1 MGIQPFLE
9 WLNISNEEDVRK
21 MHERLRASLLRSE
34 VKKLSEEKRS
44 LYQFVIELEDS
55 LVEIAETADHFLS
68 LLAEKS
74 PYERASQHFGL
85 PVIKVIRL
93 INDIEEELNEKVER
107 RYERSKWIDYTD
119 QLKQMGAVEGEKQ
132 LFLFI
137 N

>member
-1 MGIQPFLE
+1 
-9 WLNISNEEDVRK
+9 

-74 PYERASQHFGL
+74 PYEHASQHFGL

-93 INDIEEELNEKVER
+93 INDIEVELNEKVDR
-107 RYERSKWIDYTD
+107 RYKRSKWIDYTD
-119 QLKQMGAVEGEKQ
+119 QLKQIGAVEGEKQ